1 MTVSSEQSF
10 IEYNGDGATQTFP
23 VPFYFILNSDISVTV
38 ADADGNLDEL
48 TYGVDFSASG
58 GGNPDG
64 GTATLNTAYASGF
77 TILIYRNPPETQE
90 TAYYENGKFPAKS
103 HEKALDKL
111 TMLIQKYGWW
121 FDSLALKKPSYLSDY
136 YDAEGNMISNLA
148 APLNSSDAATKS
160 YSDSLSNKTLRV
172 PESYVPQYYPVESRA
187 NMLVGCNNLG
197 EFVPIAAQTSTADL
211 ALQLASSY
219 GATLVHNGSETV
231 ADQLNKLLGRTT
243 VSIKDFGAIGDGNN
257 HPLSERY
264 STLAEAQAVY
274 PFITSLTQTIDFAA
288 TQAALNAVFTRGGGA
303 VFIPAATSD
312 AGYKISTRII
322 VPDKVNIYGEG
333 YMSCLTSTSALASE
347 VVALDWGPY
356 SSGRFLR
363 HFRISGADSSVGLG
377 TTIDGNITQYRYIYG
392 FHIDSVSVQGVDTAF
407 QFQGLWHSKLTNC
420 TSGNCRVG
428 LDLWGQNV
436 SVNVD
441 ACHFRQQNV
450 AKLANSYGIRIRPRQ
465 YTFQPTPSRSEA
477 IILSNETMC
486 IGFNCG
492 VDLQDGLD
500 IHFSE
505 LDLDYCQQ
513 FGLLLTNVDGGFS
526 FRDSWIA
533 ADVTGTAQFFGV
545 QTFASTSS
553 SPPRKTFDS
562 LYLNCANANP
572 SANNIGINLRNGHN
586 YVTISNSTFNNGNI
600 AVYGINV
607 TNVKVSGNLMGPT
620 CTIDGCQNW
629 TWEDNRMA
637 GLTELNKPAGTFN
650 TYRENTGTPALGGK
664 LLVPMAVSATSGTAS
679 IPLGSASLT
688 YLVNKLDRNSAGS
701 ADTVSVS
708 GTTVTVNR
716 ATPVAS
722 AIGTYVEYVAI

>member
-1 MTVSSEQSF
+1 MSSGCGDVVSLEDMQTAKKHQIFEAEVITGKSGGVASGVDIHYATNQVTGQVQKTMPAILRDIGFEPASFDFTSGGTLTVDDRNKVVYDPVSTTWYSW
-10 IEYNGDGATQTFP
+10 GGALPKVIPAGTDPLADSNWRPQTDP
-23 VPFYFILNSDISVTV
+23 NLRSDLADSSDIAVG
-38 ADADGNLDEL
+38 DA
-48 TYGVDFSASG
+48 
-58 GGNPDG
+58 
-64 GTATLNTAYASGF
+64 
-77 TILIYRNPPETQE
+77 
-90 TAYYENGKFPAKS
+90 
-103 HEKALDKL
+103 
-111 TMLIQKYGWW
+111 
-121 FDSLALKKPSYLSDY
+121 
-136 YDAEGNMISNLA
+136 
-148 APLNSSDAATKS
+148 
-160 YSDSLSNKTLRV
+160 
-172 PESYVPQYYPVESRA
+172 
-187 NMLVGCNNLG
+187 LVGVKQPYTG
-197 EFVPIAAQTSTADL
+197 G
-211 ALQLASSY
+211 Y
-219 GATLVHNGSETV
+219 GITQHAKNQEIL
-231 ADQLNKLLGRTT
+231 
-243 VSIKDFGAIGDGNN
+243 SIKDFGAIGDGAS

-264 STLAEAQAVY
+264 STLTAAQVDY
-274 PFITSLTQTIDFAA
+274 PFVTSLTQTIDYAA
-288 TQAALNAVFTRGGGA
+288 TQAALNAVATRGGGSLL
-303 VFIPAATSD
+303 IPAATSD
-312 AGYKISTRII
+312 AGYQISTRLV

-333 YMSCLTSTSALASE
+333 YMSCLTATSAFSGE

-441 ACHFRQQNV
+441 ACHFRQQNT
-450 AKLANSYGIRIRPRQ
+450 AKLSNSYGIRIRPRQ
-465 YTFQPTPSRSEA
+465 YTFQGTPSRSEA
-477 IILSNETMC
+477 IIVSNETMC

-492 VDLQDGLD
+492 IDLQDALD
-500 IHFSE
+500 VHFSE

-533 ADVTGTAQFFGV
+533 GDVTSTSQFFGV
-545 QTFASTSS
+545 QTFTATSGA
-553 SPPRKTFDS
+553 PPRKTFDS
-562 LYLNCANANP
+562 LYFNCANANP
-572 SANNIGINLRNGHN
+572 SANNIGINIRNGHN
-586 YVTISNSTFNNGNI
+586 YATISNCTFNNGNI
-600 AVYGINV
+600 AIYGIGV

-629 TWEDNRMA
+629 TWEDNRMS
-637 GLTELNKPAGTFN
+637 GLTELNKPTGTFN

-664 LLVPMAVSATSGTAS
+664 LLVPMAVNATSGTAS
-679 IPLGSASLT
+679 IPLGSAALT
-688 YLVNKLDRNSAGS
+688 YLVNKLDRNSAGA

-722 AIGTYVEYVAI
+722 AIGTYVEYMAI